1 MKRYILFL
9 LATLLSAAVSGQT
22 AARTDSLAQHPQS
35 EQTASAAY
43 ASDPD
48 KLWDQAN
55 TAYINNDFPTAI
67 SLYETILSSGRQSG
81 KLYYNL
87 ANAYFKEQEIG
98 RAILN
103 YNRALRL
110 NPGNEDIRYN
120 LQVAEKMTKDHI
132 DAVPEFFVKTWL
144 SNLRNLLSSTT
155 WAVLSLV
162 FLAAML
168 GSALFYLLS
177 RRLVRRKI
185 GFYGTAT
192 AFLLLVLTL
201 CFAAIDRFRRD
212 IKYCKLCNNLSD
224 EEICPI
230 CADRERDHTTVCVV
244 EQVADVLSI
253 ENTRQYRGLYHV
265 LGGVISP
272 MQGIAPSDL
281 KIDLLIERIAQGT
294 IREVILAISTSV
306 EGETTLFYLLNRL
319 RQYPQVKVTSIA
331 RGIGFG
337 DELEYVDELTI
348 THALMNRREIE

>member
-201 CFAAIDRFRRD
+201 CFAAIDRREAIDRTSAVVLRDAVAVKLSRSELDRSLHSARRHQSRNFGPSERLVRNHHRRRQKGLD
-212 IKYCKLCNNLSD
+212 GVLDVRNHLKPDTPLRIQKFPRT
-224 EEICPI
+224 CPD
-230 CADRERDHTTVCVV
+230 CFKT
-244 EQVADVLSI
+244 
-253 ENTRQYRGLYHV
+253 
-265 LGGVISP
+265 
-272 MQGIAPSDL
+272 
-281 KIDLLIERIAQGT
+281 
-294 IREVILAISTSV
+294 
-306 EGETTLFYLLNRL
+306 
-319 RQYPQVKVTSIA
+319 
-331 RGIGFG
+331 
-337 DELEYVDELTI
+337 
-348 THALMNRREIE
+348 